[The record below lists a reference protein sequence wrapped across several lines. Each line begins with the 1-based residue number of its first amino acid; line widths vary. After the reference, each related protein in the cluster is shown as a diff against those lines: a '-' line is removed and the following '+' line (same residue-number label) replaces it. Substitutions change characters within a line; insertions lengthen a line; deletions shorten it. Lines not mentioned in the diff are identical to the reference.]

1 MTWHDKRLPSF
12 SFWQIITC
20 HDGKPFDLPWVWRI
34 FHDVSRM
41 LHPDSPHLT
50 MISTFFSVWQMKQK
64 ALLIPSHYLQDSNFL
79 TFFLTQSTRFIKA
92 SMVEITLPSSKLR
105 SCAEAGRSIAEEMS
119 TKERHCLR
127 AAEGGWKPPTKMGLR
142 FLKIATKENPS
153 WVTVPGI
160 DDFSYPKIEWDGK
173 KRVAEVKK
181 LKKLD
186 VGFEIAE
193 SLRNI
198 GLAAVYINT
207 NSQFECVCA
216 NLEKVEVHFNTQK
229 LVCNLRPTERSR
241 CTAS

>member
-105 SCAEAGRSIAEEMS
+105 SCAEAGRSIAEETS

-127 AAEGGWKPPTKMGLR
+127 AAEGGWKPPTKMGLLEISKDSHQR
-142 FLKIATKENPS
+142 KSILSYCTWNWWLFLFI
-153 WVTVPGI
+153 
-160 DDFSYPKIEWDGK
+160 
-173 KRVAEVKK
+173 
-181 LKKLD
+181 
-186 VGFEIAE
+186 
-193 SLRNI
+193 
-198 GLAAVYINT
+198 
-207 NSQFECVCA
+207 
-216 NLEKVEVHFNTQK
+216 QK
-229 LVCNLRPTERSR
+229 SGMERSELLR
-241 CTAS
+241 